1 MFSSI
6 TAHTYFPFAIDFNE
20 TVPSSLF
27 TIWNVSHAPPHDE
40 RFATIVSLPP
50 FSAQT
55 TCPFAMDVIYAF
67 ELLKSAFST
76 FSITIAEVLSLK
88 SPRPDASVNNVFL
101 LPANPASL
109 YNVTL

>member
-1 MFSSI
+1 
-6 TAHTYFPFAIDFNE
+6 
-20 TVPSSLF
+20 
-27 TIWNVSHAPPHDE
+27 
-40 RFATIVSLPP
+40 
-50 FSAQT
+50 
-55 TCPFAMDVIYAF
+55 MDVIYAF